1 MNHLSLSL
9 SLFISAV
16 HLYTTKAMT
25 LTKISFAPPSSRIR
39 APENLR
45 TLMVTEQ
52 CTVQSALKNGKR
64 CVLEIAKGKVFIL
77 KKTRQLLFMSLGP
90 SINDVTNFLRFLT
103 PPSPLSPI
111 LLIRL
116 ME

>member
-1 MNHLSLSL
+1 MNHL

-52 CTVQSALKNGKR
+52 CTVQSALKNGKSS
-64 CVLEIAKGKVFIL
+64 VLKIAKGKVFI
-77 KKTRQLLFMSLGP
+77 
-90 SINDVTNFLRFLT
+90 
-103 PPSPLSPI
+103 
-111 LLIRL
+111 
-116 ME
+116 